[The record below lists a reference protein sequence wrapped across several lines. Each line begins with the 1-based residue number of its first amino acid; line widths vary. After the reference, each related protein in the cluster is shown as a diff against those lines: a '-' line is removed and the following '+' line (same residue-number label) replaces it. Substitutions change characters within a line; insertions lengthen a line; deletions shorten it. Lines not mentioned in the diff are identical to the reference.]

1 MLKFLKNLFRTKYF
15 MVKVSGIFRDG
26 IYASTPQNLYFT
38 TIVVPLLKS
47 DISEYFKN
55 PADFVSKA
63 IQEMHPEMKGFL
75 VCELTTLGWYS
86 SEDFFEESPGCLV
99 EKHLKIPVFR
109 SNQDPTGAGA
119 AIPMKTATVTYR
131 VFHGRYMLLD
141 KEVAV
146 YIKQYLQT
154 TLEAYFE
161 DIDIIIG
168 DVQVWA

>member
-1 MLKFLKNLFRTKYF
+1 MLKFLKNLFCTKYF

-63 IQEMHPEMKGFL
+63 IHEMHPEMKGFL

-86 SEDFFEESPGCLV
+86 SEEFFDESPGCLV

-109 SNQDPTGAGA
+109 SNQDPTGA

-131 VFHGRYMLLD
+131 IFHGRYMLLD
-141 KEVAV
+141 KDVAV

-161 DIDIIIG
+161 DINIIIG